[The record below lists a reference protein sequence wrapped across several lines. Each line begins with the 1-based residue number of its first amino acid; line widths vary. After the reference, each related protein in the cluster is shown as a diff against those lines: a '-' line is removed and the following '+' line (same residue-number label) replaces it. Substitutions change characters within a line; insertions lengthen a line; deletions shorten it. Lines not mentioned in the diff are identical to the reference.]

1 MALWA
6 IAGAALGAGSSLF
19 GAISGNQKENA
30 AREARN
36 EARKAQFNAQ
46 RNNALNNLEVQN
58 RIDEINYT
66 YQLAQTEALRFQE
79 AQAASD
85 FNFRQGQLTKAAL
98 ANFDLN
104 SQAITDQFITGEK
117 LRATQDSLN
126 LGYQMDLLAL
136 EANNAARQ
144 YMQTIQQNA
153 LSQDQEAMAANRQM
167 ETLIQN
173 QVINSQLE
181 TLQRDI
187 QFAASLADRGAAKSR
202 ALGQGASASTANSLQ
217 MNAAKELGRSYGE
230 LVIRQRDR
238 QANIA
243 TLNATLQGEVAAG
256 LARYALNSAN
266 AAANL
271 DASAQE
277 FEFKGNYQFDQ
288 FEQLTM
294 PSYELGYNQ
303 GIRDLKEL
311 ELNTELQLT
320 EAAIPYRENIIFDP
334 LRPIPGMLPTF
345 VKPNY
350 EPRQGFNVGG
360 AIVNAVGAGVQ
371 GALGATYT
379 NTEGQISFF

>member
-1 MALWA
+1 M
-6 IAGAALGAGSSLF
+6 
-19 GAISGNQKENA
+19 
-30 AREARN
+30 
-36 EARKAQFNAQ
+36 
-46 RNNALNNLEVQN
+46 
-58 RIDEINYT
+58 
-66 YQLAQTEALRFQE
+66 
-79 AQAASD
+79 
-85 FNFRQGQLTKAAL
+85 
-98 ANFDLN
+98 
-104 SQAITDQFITGEK
+104 ITDQYITGEK
-117 LRATQDSLN
+117 LRATQDSLS

-153 LSQDQEAMAANRQM
+153 LDQDEAAMAANRKM

-173 QVINSQLE
+173 QVINSQLD

-230 LVIRQRDR
+230 LVARQRDR

-243 TLNATLQGEVAAG
+243 TLNATLQGEVATG
-256 LARYALNSAN
+256 LARFALNSAN

-271 DASAQE
+271 EASAQE

-294 PSYELGYNQ
+294 PSYELAYNQ

-334 LRPIPGMLPTF
+334 LKPIPGMLPVF
-345 VKPNY
+345 IKPNY

-379 NTEGQISFF
+379 DTAGKISFF